1 MPSHAT
7 VAEAC
12 PIGRAL
18 GPMPIG
24 CMDTPSN
31 GRFTQVP
38 SSSHQLLWPRA
49 LSEVRLHEEPAVTFG
64 CDFSF
69 DVITPYLP
77 SVVQGAIDRWRDDS
91 LLPGCDSQKA
101 SDVARTQFDR
111 AVGTDASDSIRLGK
125 ITIVNPETPLV
136 GADES
141 YSLNISSGLLSIAA
155 PSPWGVMH
163 ALTSLGQLLN
173 TTAHPATILPMVV
186 TDAPTYKHR
195 GLMLDPARNFLP
207 VGLLQKVI
215 RGLSL
220 LKLNVLHLDLIN
232 APSFPFVAPSH
243 PEFAE
248 HGSYPG
254 MNYTA
259 ADLQALVGYGARY
272 GVLVLLEVDT
282 PGHSFSWGLARPELT
297 TCDKLE
303 HQRGKNC
310 PEPPCGYMDMK
321 SKAALN
327 ATIDVISDVMD
338 LYGGTDFERLLGKH
352 VPVHLGAD
360 EVSDWCFG
368 EEHTKPLFRK
378 WVGGL
383 KEATAARK
391 RPTVTWMESW
401 SAMGAPLTPA
411 DSTLQFWGNAG
422 LWPDRDALEEQRA
435 QMQSALDAGF
445 PVLYSNASEWYLDCG
460 AGNFLNGDTSWCDP
474 YKSWQVVLAGDPRR
488 HVAEAQQHLVVG
500 GEICLWGEQTDPQ
513 NLEQK
518 LWQRAAA
525 VSERLWAP
533 AEALAGCQMP
543 VDLPLSGCWKT
554 AQDRLRT
561 LEVRLR
567 AAGFGIAPSQ
577 PLYCTLAPDM
587 CDAYH

>member
-1 MPSHAT
+1 M
-7 VAEAC
+7 
-12 PIGRAL
+12 
-18 GPMPIG
+18 
-24 CMDTPSN
+24 
-31 GRFTQVP
+31 
-38 SSSHQLLWPRA
+38 
-49 LSEVRLHEEPAVTFG
+49 
-64 CDFSF
+64 
-69 DVITPYLP
+69 
-77 SVVQGAIDRWRDDS
+77 
-91 LLPGCDSQKA
+91 LPGCDSKKA

-259 ADLQALVGYGARY
+259 ADLHALVGYGVRY

-338 LYGGTDFERLLGKH
+338 LYGGTDFEGLLGKH

-368 EEHTKPLFRK
+368 EEHTKGLFRK

-445 PVLYSNASEWYLDCG
+445 PVLYSNASEWCATPPLD
-460 AGNFLNGDTSWCDP
+460 P
-474 YKSWQVVLAGDPRR
+474 
-488 HVAEAQQHLVVG
+488 
-500 GEICLWGEQTDPQ
+500 
-513 NLEQK
+513 
-518 LWQRAAA
+518 
-525 VSERLWAP
+525 
-533 AEALAGCQMP
+533 
-543 VDLPLSGCWKT
+543 
-554 AQDRLRT
+554 
-561 LEVRLR
+561 
-567 AAGFGIAPSQ
+567 
-577 PLYCTLAPDM
+577 
-587 CDAYH
+587 